1 MVTTRLANLAWKI
14 SGSRGLKVNF
24 LDKSKSW
31 DLFCNIVFGEEDN
44 CPLELEEI
52 GKTIAENCKG
62 LPLSVI
68 VIGGLLAKSEK
79 TQDFWEYIAENLS
92 SVVNLEDNE
101 RCLRILY
108 MSYKEL
114 PVHLKPCFLYMGVF
128 PKDNM
133 TYVSRL
139 KKLWVAEGFLKSI
152 SGKSLE
158 EAAEEYLNNLI
169 DRNLIVPLMTGSSG
183 KIKLCSMHDILRD
196 LCLREA
202 QKEKFLSSLEIGQ
215 ATTIHRRIVVHQIS
229 SKDKYDRHRVLH
241 SAQLVRSLTCDF
253 QEALPLASFRLLR
266 VLKRTYSEDIF
277 DLRRENG
284 YLREAIFKLVN
295 SRYLA
300 LGANSCFR
308 HSFPSSM
315 HFLGNLQT
323 LIFRTT
329 SYQIID
335 APPEIW
341 KMHQLRHLDVNVL
354 RIPDPTTATGDEFVL
369 PNLQKMSEIVNFK
382 CCEAVVKR
390 IPNIKKLR
398 ICYND
403 FYSLIYC
410 LENLGHSDISSLHYC
425 LKNLG
430 RFQKL
435 ESLYFSLSS
444 RVRRSDLM
452 DSLSFSNSLKKFFE
466 GLPSPVG
473 RYNKKDRLRVLE
485 ITDIDDLEYWT
496 VDNSHFPCLHHLC
509 LRHLRKLKKIPWGFG
524 EIQTLELI
532 ELAMCSDSA
541 VISVKEI
548 AEQQEE
554 LGNEDLLVIVHL
566 EPDSELAPELKSL
579 ANLFLAVMRF
589 GWPSRRQQLG
599 VVVRGK
605 TGNIVHLSI
614 MLDQGVCTFQV
625 AARELRVDSDER
637 QHNTLR
643 LSTILKEESETEM
656 ATAYA
661 ALVSLMHIIEQIQH
675 HPRPPV
681 SLDKAQVQSLQEN
694 AAVLQDFLELY
705 SHRLRQEYEED
716 GLMFRIADAAHA
728 AEDVI
733 ENHIV
738 DQILDQSTS
747 ATGEN
752 ISSTDHHFYQDL
764 HKVIADMD
772 LIKKDVIEIKE
783 KTRIVQDPQ
792 LHRNSYPAGCRVI
805 PIVGMGG
812 IVSQEYHI
820 REILLELVCQEN
832 KERKEALMAMS
843 DEGLGEML
851 YKSLCGRRYLIV
863 MDDMWSIDVWEKIN
877 MFFPN
882 TNTESRIMITTRLSN
897 LALQISGS
905 RGLRMN
911 FLEENIS
918 WDLFCETV
926 FGEIGNCPLEL
937 EEIGKR
943 IAKNCQG
950 LPLSVIVIGGL
961 LAKSEKTQ
969 LYWKHIAEN
978 LSSVVNLDDNAR
990 CLRILYLS
998 YQELPI
1004 HLKPCFLYMGVFPED
1019 SKTCVSR
1026 LRKLWAAEGF
1036 LKPISG
1042 KSLEEVAEEY
1052 LKDLIDRNL
1061 VIVRLLGSRG
1071 TVSLCS
1077 MHDLL
1082 RDLCLREA
1090 KNEKFLFSLEL
1101 EQGTAIRRHNVVR
1114 QRSSKEEYDL
1124 TKVLHPAQLARS
1136 LSCDFQEALPLA
1148 SFRLLRVLKQI
1159 YAEDLYYITT
1169 KSWYQIEDIF
1179 KLVNLRYLAFFAGT
1193 DLRFSFPSSIHNLW
1207 NLQTLIVTGLRSQ
1220 TIDAPPE
1227 IWKMHQLRHVY
1238 IFTLRLPDPP
1248 TATGDEFALPNLL
1261 EMSIIKNFK
1270 WCEAVIKRIPNIK
1283 HLYIFYDDSSSLH
1296 YSLENLGYL
1305 HKLES
1310 LTCNFHCSVRR
1321 SYLVES
1327 LSLLHSLKKLT
1338 LWCCYLQWEDITRN
1352 IGSLPHLQVLKL
1364 RHGSTIGPTWE
1375 TVEGLFC
1382 CLRFLEITY
1391 IDDMEQWTVAE
1402 SSHFPR
1408 LNSLHLV
1415 KLHKLKKIPSSFGD
1429 IQTLELIK
1437 LEMCSD
1443 SVIISAKE
1451 IAEQQ
1456 EEFGNSDFRVEV
1468 YVEPNSELKSLTNH
1482 NFRVFTR

>member
-1 MVTTRLANLAWKI
+1 
-14 SGSRGLKVNF
+14 
-24 LDKSKSW
+24 
-31 DLFCNIVFGEEDN
+31 
-44 CPLELEEI
+44 
-52 GKTIAENCKG
+52 
-62 LPLSVI
+62 
-68 VIGGLLAKSEK
+68 
-79 TQDFWEYIAENLS
+79 
-92 SVVNLEDNE
+92 
-101 RCLRILY
+101 
-108 MSYKEL
+108 
-114 PVHLKPCFLYMGVF
+114 
-128 PKDNM
+128 M

-139 KKLWVAEGFLKSI
+139 KKLWFAEGFKV
-152 SGKSLE
+152 KSL

-169 DRNLIVPLMTGSSG
+169 DRNLIVPLMMGSSG
-183 KIKLCSMHDILRD
+183 KIKLCSMHDLLRD

-215 ATTIHRRIVVHQIS
+215 ATTIHRRVVVHQIS
-229 SKDKYDRHRVLH
+229 SKDKYDLHRVLH

-300 LGANSCFR
+300 LGANSCFG
-308 HSFPSSM
+308 HAFPSSM
-315 HFLGNLQT
+315 HFLWNLQT

-390 IPNIKKLR
+390 IPNINKLR

-425 LKNLG
+425 LENLG

-444 RVRRSDLM
+444 RVRRSDLV
-452 DSLSFSNSLKKFFE
+452 DSLSFPNSLKKLTLRGCRLQWEDITRKIGPLSLLQVLKLHKDSVIGSEWETVE
-466 GLPSPVG
+466 GQFS
-473 RYNKKDRLRVLE
+473 RLRVLE
-485 ITDIDDLEYWT
+485 ITDIDDLEYLT
-496 VDNSHFPCLHHLC
+496 ADNSHFPCLHHLC
-509 LRHLRKLKKIPWGFG
+509 LRHLHKLKKIPWGFG

-579 ANLFLAVMRF
+579 ASHRLFFGRDEVWLAK
-589 GWPSRRQQLG
+589 Q
-599 VVVRGK
+599 K
-605 TGNIVHLSI
+605 
-614 MLDQGVCTFQV
+614 
-625 AARELRVDSDER
+625 
-637 QHNTLR
+637 
-643 LSTILKEESETEM
+643 
-656 ATAYA
+656 ATAWSCCKRKDREYCA
-661 ALVSLMHIIEQIQH
+661 FELLESFTVSVNLLLLLEQIQH

-747 ATGEN
+747 TTGEN

-792 LHRNSYPAGCRVI
+792 LHRNSYPAGSLSSSTLQGRKQAMVGCVDVLNEIMDKLTGQQSAGCRVI

-832 KERKEALMAMS
+832 KERKEALTAMS

-926 FGEIGNCPLEL
+926 FGKIGNCPLEL
-937 EEIGKR
+937 EEIGRR
-943 IAKNCQG
+943 IAKNCKG

-1090 KNEKFLFSLEL
+1090 KNEKFLFSLEH

-1114 QRSSKEEYDL
+1114 QSSPIGFFQIAEGTETDL
-1124 TKVLHPAQLARS
+1124 CRG
-1136 LSCDFQEALPLA
+1136 F
-1148 SFRLLRVLKQI
+1148 I
-1159 YAEDLYYITT
+1159 YITT

-1238 IFTLRLPDPP
+1238 IFKLRLPDPP

-1310 LTCNFHCSVRR
+1310 LTCYFSCRVRR
-1321 SYLVES
+1321 SYLVEN
-1327 LSLLHSLKKLT
+1327 LSVLHSLKKLT

-1364 RHGSTIGPTWE
+1364 NHGSTIGPTWE
-1375 TVEGLFC
+1375 TVDGLFC

-1408 LNSLHLV
+1408 LNSLCLEE
-1415 KLHKLKKIPSSFGD
+1415 LHKLKKIPSSFGD

-1443 SVIISAKE
+1443 SVVISAKE

-1482 NFRVFTR
+1482 NFRVFTRR